1 MTSQSKK
8 ILIGVLSVVVLLGV
22 IIAISVVG
30 TRGDTGSETRESAG
44 GSSCSMIPIFVV
56 LLSAIIAQRKESE
69 PKQAEKNT
77 L

>member
-8 ILIGVLSVVVLLGV
+8 ILLGVLSVIVLLGV
-22 IIAISVVG
+22 IIAIIVVG

-44 GSSCSMIPIFVV
+44 GSSSSMIPIFVV
-56 LLSAIIAQRKESE
+56 LWSAIIAKRKKSE
-69 PKQAEKNT
+69 PKQGEKNT